1 MPRGLEIDGSVSK
14 LLLNTSPIIP
24 DDATLLELA
33 WQTGKLLEQNGLK
46 LVSAESCTGGWIGQI
61 VTAIPGSSAWY
72 DCGFITY
79 SNLSKQQ
86 ILHVQQ
92 STLVQSGA
100 VSEQTA
106 REMALGALAQSQA
119 QVAISV
125 TGIAGPA
132 GGSIEKPVGTVCFAW
147 ILESISATSANSKTC
162 RFNGDREAIRRQ
174 SVAMALQGMLELLGN
189 TPPLNLA

>member
-1 MPRGLEIDGSVSK
+1 MSI
-14 LLLNTSPIIP
+14 SPITAN
-24 DDATLLELA
+24 DAILLELA
-33 WQTGKLLEQNGLK
+33 RQTGELLEQNGLK

-61 VTAIPGSSAWY
+61 VTAIPGSSSWY

-79 SNLSKQQ
+79 SNSSKQKM
-86 ILHVQQ
+86 LRVQR
-92 STLVQSGA
+92 STLAQFGA

-132 GGSIEKPVGTVCFAW
+132 GGSVKKPIGTVCFAW
-147 ILESISATSANSKTC
+147 VLENVSMTSANSKTC
-162 RFNGDREAIRRQ
+162 QFSGDRETIRRQ
-174 SVAMALQGMLELLGN
+174 SVVIALQGILELLEN
-189 TPPLNLA
+189 TTPLNFA

>member
-1 MPRGLEIDGSVSK
+1 M
-14 LLLNTSPIIP
+14 
-24 DDATLLELA
+24 LELA

-61 VTAIPGSSAWY
+61 ITAIPGSSAWY

-79 SNLSKQQ
+79 SNSSKQQ
-86 ILHVQQ
+86 MLHVQQ
-92 STLVQSGA
+92 STLAQSGA

-125 TGIAGPA
+125 TGIAGPT
-132 GGSIEKPVGTVCFAW
+132 GGSVEKPVGTVCFAW
-147 ILESISATSANSKTC
+147 ILENTSATSANSKTC
-162 RFNGDREAIRRQ
+162 QFSRDREAIRRQ
-174 SVAMALQGMLELLGN
+174 SVAMALQGILELLEN
-189 TPPLNLA
+189 TTPLNLA

>member
-1 MPRGLEIDGSVSK
+1 M
-14 LLLNTSPIIP
+14 NTSPIIP